1 MIIVD
6 GLAFYVTLGLAVY
19 YAFAADMSQAKA
31 YSTERGSYGSASVQ
45 KFKAYIFLLNFQF
58 I

>member
-19 YAFAADMSQAKA
+19 YAFAADD
-31 YSTERGSYGSASVQ
+31 TEGGSYGSASVH
-45 KFKAYIFLLNFQF
+45 KFKAFIFLLNFQF